1 MERGSSDRVLPV
13 LLSKKSGIS
22 APQCSCSMVTQW
34 FAYASSLETKWLLR
48 SSLSDS
54 SPGGS
59 LKLKQLSSK
68 HFEPVKAEP

>member
-1 MERGSSDRVLPV
+1 MDRGSSDRNLPV
-13 LLSKKSGIS
+13 LLSKKSG
-22 APQCSCSMVTQW
+22 PQKLMLRCCDRRNCTATEQP
-34 FAYASSLETKWLLR
+34 LLIR

-68 HFEPVKAEP
+68 HFEPLKA